1 MADRKSIDEQF
12 SDSYRTDPRTL
23 QPSVG
28 GVKQV
33 RNVQT
38 GKDYD
43 PNKRRGGSSTQSS
56 TPSTDQNLE
65 NQTRQVDV
73 QNQTDGVRS
82 VAVEQSQSINQGRT
96 RARQTFQKTGKSLV
110 RRKKITA
117 TKVAGRLAA
126 RAVTVSIW
134 SWAFWIWMWFQ
145 VPFAIV
151 SILFMGL
158 TEAIYQ
164 FSLTVQPD
172 AEGSFAA
179 SAIAAGVAKVTAFLL
194 NTVAAVVDAV
204 MELTLGFKLSDLNPA
219 NFFMMT
225 HVLVMLMGWG
235 TLLAIGI
242 IYTISAQKSFSGRGA
257 SGKNAMFLV
266 ALIGYSIPILNLF
279 PWFFLWT
286 LMVLK
291 NPR

>member
-38 GKDYD
+38 EKGYD
-43 PNKRRGGSSTQSS
+43 PEKRRGGATTQSS
-56 TPSTDQNLE
+56 GTTGSSAQSIDTQA
-65 NQTRQVDV
+65 RRIDV
-73 QNQTDGVRS
+73 ENQTDGVRS
-82 VAVEQSQSINQGRT
+82 VAVEQSQSTAQGASRT
-96 RARQTFQKTGKSLV
+96 RQSFQKAGRNLV

-134 SWAFWIWMWFQ
+134 SWAFWVWMWFQ
-145 VPFAIV
+145 VPFVIL
-151 SILFMGL
+151 SILFMAV
-158 TEAIYQ
+158 TEAIYKIYTSATVINDEDGFFVKLGKEV
-164 FSLTVQPD
+164 FSGISSV
-172 AEGSFAA
+172 AE
-179 SAIAAGVAKVTAFLL
+179 
-194 NTVAAVVDAV
+194 AVVSYVLKYFGIDI
-204 MELTLGFKLSDLNPA
+204 KLFDPA
-219 NFFMMT
+219 NFFILT
-225 HVLVMLMGWG
+225 HILVMLIGWG

-242 IYTISAQKSFSGRGA
+242 IYTISAQKSFSGKGA
-257 SGKNAMFLV
+257 GGKNAMFLL